1 MSAAEDDIRTLTP
14 EPDALGERLDRWLAA
29 QCPDLSRSR
38 CKALIEAGA
47 LSVDGAALTDPSA
60 KLREGVY
67 QLHVPAPEPASP
79 RPEALPLDIL
89 FEDDH
94 LIVVNKAA
102 GMTVHP
108 AAGAW
113 TGTLVHALLHHC
125 AGSLSGVGGVMRPGI
140 VHRLDK
146 DTSGVMVAAKSDA
159 AHQGLSEQFA
169 AHEAERA
176 YIAFTRG
183 APKPRQ
189 GRIETRLGRSDHDRK
204 KIAVLPEHSK
214 AGKHAV
220 TNYETLSVYGQV
232 PGASVGT
239 PVAARVACRLETGRT
254 HQIRVHM
261 AHIACP
267 LLGDPLYG
275 KGRGGVLAKLD
286 DGKVFRD
293 FSRQALHAAVL
304 GFVHPVSGETLRF
317 ETDLPADM
325 ARLQGFLETL

>member
-1 MSAAEDDIRTLTP
+1 MSTTEDDIRALSP
-14 EPDALGERLDRWLAA
+14 EPEALGERLDRWLAA
-29 QCPDLSRSR
+29 QCQDLSRSR

-47 LSVDGAALTDPSA
+47 LTVDGAVLDDPSA
-60 KLREGVY
+60 KLRAGAYV
-67 QLHVPAPEPASP
+67 LRVPAPEPAIP
-79 RPEALPLDIL
+79 LPEALPLDIL
-89 FEDDH
+89 FEDSH
-94 LIVVNKAA
+94 LIVINKAA

-125 AGSLSGVGGVMRPGI
+125 AGSLSGIGGVMRPGI

-146 DTSGVMVAAKSDA
+146 DTSGVMVAAKSDE

-169 AHEAERA
+169 AHDVERA

-183 APKPRQ
+183 APKPRA

-204 KIAVLPEHSK
+204 KIAVLPGHSQ
-214 AGKHAV
+214 AGKHAI
-220 TNYETLSVYGQV
+220 TNYETQAVYGQT

-239 PVAARVACRLETGRT
+239 PVAARVECRLETGRT

-261 AHIACP
+261 AHISCP

-286 DGKVFRD
+286 DGKVFRG

-304 GFVHPVSGETLRF
+304 GFIHPVTGERLQFDT
-317 ETDLPADM
+317 PIPSDM